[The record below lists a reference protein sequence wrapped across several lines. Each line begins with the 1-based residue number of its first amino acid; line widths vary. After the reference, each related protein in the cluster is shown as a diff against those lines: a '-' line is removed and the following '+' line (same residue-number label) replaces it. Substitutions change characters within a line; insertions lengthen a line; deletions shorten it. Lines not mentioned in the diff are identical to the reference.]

1 MMKPR
6 FVVFRQR
13 RYGFKKISMKNI
25 SGEKSYDLQLFD
37 YFSTFSKFENFQ
49 IFSFGNSGDFGG
61 PEFLALMLRDDH
73 RAETHESALH
83 HGLLDDDE
91 EILLDCRMPQPLDQN
106 VDFNVLDDPTNLFPS
121 F

>member
-49 IFSFGNSGDFGG
+49 IFSFGNSAYDIFWYNTYFSPAEIHDDSYLKG
-61 PEFLALMLRDDH
+61 RD
-73 RAETHESALH
+73 
-83 HGLLDDDE
+83 
-91 EILLDCRMPQPLDQN
+91 
-106 VDFNVLDDPTNLFPS
+106 
-121 F
+121 